1 MTRTATKPAAPATET
16 EATINTARPPA
27 SARPKGW
34 AAAEVQPVTRTDTS
48 LPVMGAWLHPSG
60 RLAVHRLTY
69 EGNVRGYIAVGI
81 INGKAWRIGE
91 GTAAEVRAWAA
102 RAEAALAELTEDVW
116 RDLDAA
122 SAADREGWP
131 SRARSWP
138 DFAQVMQNHYATHV

>member
-1 MTRTATKPAAPATET
+1 MTRNATKPAAPA

-34 AAAEVQPVTRTDTS
+34 TAAEVQPHTRPDTS

-69 EGNVRGYIAVGI
+69 EGNARDYIAVAI
-81 INGKAWRIGE
+81 IHGKAWRIGE
-91 GTAAEVRAWAA
+91 GTAAEVQAWAA
-102 RAEAALAELTEDVW
+102 KAEAALAELTGDMW

-131 SRARSWP
+131 SRARAWP
-138 DFAQVMQNHYATHV
+138 DFTKIMGRHGAIHV

>member
-1 MTRTATKPAAPATET
+1 MTRNATKPAASA

-27 SARPKGW
+27 SARPAGW
-34 AAAEVQPVTRTDTS
+34 TAAEVQPVTRPDTT

-69 EGNVRGYIAVGI
+69 EGNTRGYIAVAI
-81 INGKAWRIGE
+81 IHGKAWRIGE
-91 GTAAEVRAWAA
+91 GTAAEVQAWAA
-102 RAEAALAELTEDVW
+102 KAEAALAEIDDDMW

-131 SRARSWP
+131 SRARAWP
-138 DFAQVMQNHYATHV
+138 DFTKIMERHGATRV

>member
-1 MTRTATKPAAPATET
+1 MPRNATKPAPATET
-16 EATINTARPPA
+16 EPTINTARPPA

-34 AAAEVQPVTRTDTS
+34 AAAEVQPVTRTETT

-69 EGNVRGYIAVGI
+69 EGNVRGYIAVAI
-81 INGKAWRIGE
+81 IHGKAWRIGE
-91 GTAAEVRAWAA
+91 GTAAEVQAWATK
-102 RAEAALAELTEDVW
+102 AEAALAELTDDLW

-131 SRARSWP
+131 SRARSWSE
-138 DFAQVMQNHYATHV
+138 FGKIMERHGATHV